1 MCIRTARLAD
11 AHVEALP
18 LRLHPGDD
26 LRLKLEAMA
35 QDIGSAFVV
44 CGIGSLD
51 GVRIRLADERDELHL
66 DGPFELLSLSGSIS
80 AGGAH
85 LHMSVAD
92 ATGRV
97 IGGHVCRGNIIRTT
111 AELLLAR
118 VTGWTLDRAHDS
130 ATGYDELVVLRD
142 GSDRDRR
149 PSGY

>member
-1 MCIRTARLAD
+1 MCIPTARLAD
-11 AHVEALP
+11 AHVEAIP

-35 QDIGSAFVV
+35 HDIGSAFVV
-44 CGIGSLD
+44 CGVGSLD

-66 DGPFELLSLSGSIS
+66 EGPFELLTLSGSIS

-97 IGGHVCRGNIIRTT
+97 IGGHVCRGNIVRTT
-111 AELLLAR
+111 AELLLAT
-118 VTGWTLDRAHDS
+118 VTGWTLGRAHDS
-130 ATGYDELVVLRD
+130 ATGYDELVVVRD
-142 GSDRDRR
+142 GTDRD
-149 PSGY
+149 

>member
-1 MCIRTARLAD
+1 
-11 AHVEALP
+11 VEALP

-26 LRLKLEAMA
+26 LGCKLEAMA
-35 QDIGSAFVV
+35 QDVGSAFVV
-44 CGIGSLD
+44 CGVGSLD

-97 IGGHVCRGNIIRTT
+97 IGGHVCRGNIVRTT

-142 GSDRDRR
+142 GSDRDGR
-149 PSGY
+149 PSGN

>member
-1 MCIRTARLAD
+1 MCIPTARPAE
-11 AHVEALP
+11 AHVEAFP

-26 LRLKLEAMA
+26 LRRKLEDLAP
-35 QDIGSAFVV
+35 QLGSAFVV